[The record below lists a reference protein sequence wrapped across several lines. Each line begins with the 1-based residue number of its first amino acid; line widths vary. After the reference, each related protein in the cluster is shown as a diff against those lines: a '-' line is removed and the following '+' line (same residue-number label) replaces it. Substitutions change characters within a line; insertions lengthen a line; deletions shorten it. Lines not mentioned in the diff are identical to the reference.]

1 MDSDKYAR
9 LEAIA
14 QELIDIYQIKLPPVP
29 IESILQSPKS
39 GMWDE
44 VNVGQLSGTFLN
56 IRERYSPRMSI
67 ARLLARH
74 ITQSNWGEEQGLFD
88 LIKEQGDLSA
98 FARML
103 ILPKQLLE
111 NVNEEALNPSL
122 ISLQFEVP
130 EDDARI
136 RLEELPPN

>member
-1 MDSDKYAR
+1 MDADKQAQ

-14 QELIDIYQIKLPPVP
+14 QELMNIYHIKMPPVP
-29 IESILQSPKS
+29 IESILQSPKA
-39 GMWDE
+39 GMWEE

-74 ITQSNWGEEQGLFD
+74 ITQSNWGKELGLLD
-88 LIKEQGDLSA
+88 LIKESDDLKA

-111 NVNEEALNPSL
+111 NLNAEARNPSL

-130 EDDARI
+130 EDDART
-136 RLEELPPN
+136 RLEELSLD